1 MKKFICTL
9 AAVAALAWMSAVPAN
24 ALTCT
29 DACTSDIGYP
39 TFWTFGGDGGGNFGG
54 TVSGGFTAQYGFT
67 LLGPPPPGYESVT
80 NSITTGGKIITGLT
94 LSLYSCTAADC
105 STFIAAPIATTSTTV
120 IALGNQAISLS
131 AFLLPGTYFFE
142 LTGTASGCAAALR
155 FRPRRSR
162 LRGPA
167 CASVRRR
174 NSPPDAQD
182 DSEPQK
188 APHPKGCGA
197 FVF

>member
-142 LTGTASGCAAALR
+142 LTGTAADNTNYGGTIGVTATPLPAALPL
-155 FRPRRSR
+155 FVSG
-162 LRGPA
+162 LGALGFAGLPA
-167 CASVRRR
+167 QA
-174 NSPPDAQD
+174 
-182 DSEPQK
+182 
-188 APHPKGCGA
+188 
-197 FVF
+197 